1 MILSGIRFTDTI
13 HVQVKAEAWRARQGQ
28 GTADPIAEVIEQ
40 EAQLVRVRLSA
51 DSSSSGMKM
60 YFNVRAR
67 LPQRSTS
74 AMIDGYRP
82 HAVYNYVRD
91 WCETYH
97 LPNNK
102 TIAATGKKKYT
113 AVEAETLAVPWCNR
127 MAYLYEIW
135 RLFADDSFAFEYSVT
150 DVEQYQEPALV
161 ALMDNAAT
169 SPSARRFVET
179 ELRTLVP
186 RVA

>member
-1 MILSGIRFTDTI
+1 M
-13 HVQVKAEAWRARQGQ
+13 
-28 GTADPIAEVIEQ
+28 
-40 EAQLVRVRLSA
+40 RL
-51 DSSSSGMKM
+51 
-60 YFNVRAR
+60 
-67 LPQRSTS
+67 
-74 AMIDGYRP
+74 IDGYRP

-91 WCETYH
+91 WCEAYH

-102 TIAATGKKKYT
+102 TIAATGKNKHT

-135 RLFADDSFAFEYSVT
+135 RLFADDSSAFESSVRN
-150 DVEQYQEPALV
+150 VEQYQEPPALV
-161 ALMDNAAT
+161 ALMDNAAA

>member
-1 MILSGIRFTDTI
+1 
-13 HVQVKAEAWRARQGQ
+13 
-28 GTADPIAEVIEQ
+28 
-40 EAQLVRVRLSA
+40 
-51 DSSSSGMKM
+51 MKM

>member
-1 MILSGIRFTDTI
+1 MFLYTVQIQFTYKPRPR
-13 HVQVKAEAWRARQGQ
+13 HGRPRQGQ
-28 GTADPIAEVIEQ
+28 GTADPIAEVIDQ
-40 EAQLVRVRLSA
+40 EAQLVRVRLST

-102 TIAATGKKKYT
+102 TIAATGNKQYT
-113 AVEAETLAVPWCNR
+113 AVEAETLAFPWCNR
-127 MAYLYEIW
+127 MAYLYEIC
-135 RLFADDSFAFEYSVT
+135 RLFQMSRLLLST
-150 DVEQYQEPALV
+150 Q
-161 ALMDNAAT
+161 
-169 SPSARRFVET
+169 
-179 ELRTLVP
+179 
-186 RVA
+186 